1 MKEKISLEDM
11 GVTKDAAPTGG
22 MQGKN
27 NGKTLTNVRVP
38 EKKSIQTVDISD
50 FVEVKPKKSAEN
62 QAEEK
67 LLNMMNSGIERTKK
81 ELMENVITPFKEACI
96 AASLEDESDAISPD
110 NLEDKLDAI
119 TGSQVIN
126 KGNSTDDD
134 LAELLGQEDTAD
146 GIVGGDDDDEDIL
159 RDDPE
164 DILKEEEP
172 EMAETKKE
180 EKVEKSLPKRRK
192 KVVVEEVVQ
201 AKEPEHEVVAAPD
214 VTPAVEEEPVLARAE
229 DFEKEVPEED
239 KVEAKEVAATPVDSV
254 AEAIVNKPNALDN
267 ISDLDLQEFLDEE
280 TDELTE
286 DEKEEIKERQ
296 RKFREEVN
304 EKLKIPM
311 TVDKKGIAKF
321 RIATKPVSVNK
332 VLKTNPNKIHTATW
346 ALPNS
351 GRLATYSALSGE
363 EIENLNPDAHDSN
376 MSTDMAN
383 RLVFN
388 TLFSHLVDPN
398 KPETMEEWLRTIN
411 WFDINDIYFGVYL
424 ATFKD
429 SNFVAYTCDDN
440 KCRNIFLEDVNFK
453 DMIKYADDKA
463 EAKYKDL
470 LHSGIDATPST
481 IPEDIVPISPQYA
494 IGFRAPSVYDI
505 IFGASSLDARFRAK
519 YATTIGNISYMA
531 NVYYIKGETLF
542 PVDCKPV
549 ADDPA
554 KTMRNRI
561 VVYYNILKTLSS
573 DQYSIVTRT
582 INEINNAN
590 RVMATFHYPD
600 SKCKKCGKDIK
611 RAQTDMNP
619 LTMLFIRHQ
628 LVQSA
633 NITIE

>member
-11 GVTKDAAPTGG
+11 GITKDASKTGG
-22 MQGKN
+22 MHGSN
-27 NGKTLTNVRVP
+27 SGKTLTNVRVP
-38 EKKSIQTVDISD
+38 KKKSIQTVNISD
-50 FVEVKPKKSAEN
+50 FVEVKPKQTVEN
-62 QAEEK
+62 KTEEK
-67 LLNMMNSGIERTKK
+67 LMKMMDDGIERTKK
-81 ELMENVITPFKEACI
+81 DLMDNVITPFKEACI
-96 AASLEDESDAISPD
+96 AASLEDESDSLTPD
-110 NLEDKLDAI
+110 NIEDELDAI
-119 TGSQVIN
+119 SGAQAIN

-134 LAELLGQEDTAD
+134 LADLLEQEDTAD
-146 GIVGGDDDDEDIL
+146 SIVGGVDDDEDIL

-172 EMAETKKE
+172 EMAEKEKEDTKVKARHKKVAAKKE
-180 EKVEKSLPKRRK
+180 TQVEKPKAAPAVAKEQEPAKVET
-192 KVVVEEVVQ
+192 
-201 AKEPEHEVVAAPD
+201 A
-214 VTPAVEEEPVLARAE
+214 
-229 DFEKEVPEED
+229 EKEAPVDD
-239 KVEAKEVAATPVDSV
+239 KAEVTEVQATPVDSV
-254 AEAIVNKPNALDN
+254 TDAITNKPNALDS

-280 TDELTE
+280 TDEMTD

-304 EKLKIPM
+304 EKLNIPM

-332 VLKTNPNKIHTATW
+332 VLKTNLNKIHTATW

-411 WFDINDIYFGVYL
+411 WFDINDVYFGVYL

-481 IPEDIVPISPQYA
+481 IPEDIVPISQQYA

-531 NVYYIKGETLF
+531 NVYFIKGETLF

-549 ADDPA
+549 ANDPA

-582 INEINNAN
+582 INDINNAN

-600 SKCKKCGKDIK
+600 SKCKKCGKEIK
-611 RAQTDMNP
+611 RAQTEMNP

>member
-11 GVTKDAAPTGG
+11 GITKDASQAGG
-22 MQGKN
+22 VQGSN

-38 EKKSIQTVDISD
+38 EKKSIKTVNISD
-50 FVEVKPKKSAEN
+50 FVEVKPKQTVEN
-62 QAEEK
+62 KTEEK
-67 LLNMMNSGIERTKK
+67 LMKMMDSGIERTKK
-81 ELMENVITPFKEACI
+81 DLMDNVITPFKEACI
-96 AASLEDESDAISPD
+96 AASLEDESNSLTPD
-110 NLEDKLDAI
+110 NIEDELDAI
-119 TGSQVIN
+119 TGTQAIN
-126 KGNSTDDD
+126 KGNSPDDD
-134 LAELLGQEDTAD
+134 LADLLEQEDTAD
-146 GIVGGDDDDEDIL
+146 SIVGGVDDDEEDIL

-164 DILKEEEP
+164 DISKEEEP
-172 EMAETKKE
+172 EMAEKEKEDTKVAD
-180 EKVEKSLPKRRK
+180 EKVTQS
-192 KVVVEEVVQ
+192 
-201 AKEPEHEVVAAPD
+201 KEPKAAPTE
-214 VTPAVEEEPVLARAE
+214 VKEQEPAKVETV
-229 DFEKEVPEED
+229 EKEAPADDKAEVTEVP
-239 KVEAKEVAATPVDSV
+239 ATPVDSV
-254 AEAIVNKPNALDN
+254 TDAITNKPNALDS

-280 TDELTE
+280 TDELTD

-304 EKLKIPM
+304 EKLNIPM

-332 VLKTNPNKIHTATW
+332 VLKTNLNKIHTATW

-363 EIENLNPDAHDSN
+363 EIENLNPDAHDSH

-388 TLFSHLVDPN
+388 TLFSHLIDPN

-411 WFDINDIYFGVYL
+411 WFDINDIYFGIYL

-440 KCRNIFLEDVNFK
+440 KCRNIFLEDVNIK

-463 EAKYKDL
+463 EAKYKEL

-549 ADDPA
+549 ANDPA

-582 INEINNAN
+582 INDINNAN

-600 SKCKKCGKDIK
+600 SKCKKCGKEIK

>member
-11 GVTKDAAPTGG
+11 GVTKDASQAGG
-22 MQGKN
+22 MQGSN

-38 EKKSIQTVDISD
+38 EKKSIKTVNISD
-50 FVEVKPKKSAEN
+50 FVEVKPKQTVEN
-62 QAEEK
+62 KTEEK
-67 LLNMMNSGIERTKK
+67 LMKMMDSGIERTKK
-81 ELMENVITPFKEACI
+81 DLMDNVITPFKEACI
-96 AASLEDESDAISPD
+96 AASLEDESNSLTPD
-110 NLEDKLDAI
+110 NIEDELDAI
-119 TGSQVIN
+119 TGTQAIN
-126 KGNSTDDD
+126 KGNSPDDD
-134 LAELLGQEDTAD
+134 LADLLEQEDTAD
-146 GIVGGDDDDEDIL
+146 SIVGGVDDVEEDIL

-164 DILKEEEP
+164 DISKEEEP
-172 EMAETKKE
+172 EMAEKEKEDTKVAD
-180 EKVEKSLPKRRK
+180 EKVTQP
-192 KVVVEEVVQ
+192 
-201 AKEPEHEVVAAPD
+201 KEPKAAPTE
-214 VTPAVEEEPVLARAE
+214 VKEQEPAKIETVEKEAPAE
-229 DFEKEVPEED
+229 DKAEVTEVP
-239 KVEAKEVAATPVDSV
+239 ATPVDSV
-254 AEAIVNKPNALDN
+254 TDAITNKPNALDS

-280 TDELTE
+280 TDELTD

-304 EKLKIPM
+304 EKLNIPM

-332 VLKTNPNKIHTATW
+332 VLKTNLNKIHTATW

-411 WFDINDIYFGVYL
+411 WFDINDIYFGIYL

-440 KCRNIFLEDVNFK
+440 KCRNIFLEDVNIK

-549 ADDPA
+549 ANDPA

-582 INEINNAN
+582 INDINNAN

-600 SKCKKCGKDIK
+600 SKCKKCGKEIK

>member
-38 EKKSIQTVDISD
+38 EKKSIQTVNISD
-50 FVEVKPKKSAEN
+50 FVEVKPKKTAEN
-62 QAEEK
+62 KAEEK

-146 GIVGGDDDDEDIL
+146 GIVGGDDDEEDIL

-172 EMAETKKE
+172 EMAEKEKDTKV
-180 EKVEKSLPKRRK
+180 KVSRRK
-192 KVVVEEVVQ
+192 KVVVEEVAQ
-201 AKEPEHEVVAAPD
+201 AEEKAAAQDVTAAVEKEPE
-214 VTPAVEEEPVLARAE
+214 PAKAE
-229 DFEKEVPEED
+229 AVEKEVPEED

-254 AEAIVNKPNALDN
+254 ADAIVNNPNALDN

-600 SKCKKCGKDIK
+600 SKCKKCGKEIK

>member
-11 GVTKDAAPTGG
+11 GITKDASQAGG
-22 MQGKN
+22 VQGSN

-38 EKKSIQTVDISD
+38 EKKSIKTVNISD
-50 FVEVKPKKSAEN
+50 FVEVKPKQTVEN
-62 QAEEK
+62 KTEEK
-67 LLNMMNSGIERTKK
+67 LMKMMDNGIERTKK
-81 ELMENVITPFKEACI
+81 DLMDNVITPFKEACI
-96 AASLEDESDAISPD
+96 AASLEDESNSLTPD
-110 NLEDKLDAI
+110 NIEDELDAI
-119 TGSQVIN
+119 TGTQAIN

-134 LAELLGQEDTAD
+134 LADLLEQEDTAD
-146 GIVGGDDDDEDIL
+146 SIVGGVDNDEDIL
-159 RDDPE
+159 RDDTE

-172 EMAETKKE
+172 EMAEKEKEDTKVMTK
-180 EKVEKSLPKRRK
+180 RK
-192 KVVVEEVVQ
+192 KVAVKKETQAEEPKAAPAAVKEQ
-201 AKEPEHEVVAAPD
+201 EPAKE
-214 VTPAVEEEPVLARAE
+214 AE
-229 DFEKEVPEED
+229 TVEKEAPVD
-239 KVEAKEVAATPVDSV
+239 NKAEATEVQATPVDSV
-254 AEAIVNKPNALDN
+254 TDAITNKPNALDS

-280 TDELTE
+280 TDELTD

-304 EKLKIPM
+304 EKLNIPM

-332 VLKTNPNKIHTATW
+332 VLKTNLNKIHTATW

-363 EIENLNPDAHDSN
+363 EIENLNPDAHDSH

-388 TLFSHLVDPN
+388 TLFSHLIDPN

-411 WFDINDIYFGVYL
+411 WFDINDIYFGIYL

-440 KCRNIFLEDVNFK
+440 KCRNIFLEDVNIK

-463 EAKYKDL
+463 EAKYKEL

-549 ADDPA
+549 ANDPA

-582 INEINNAN
+582 INDINNAN

-600 SKCKKCGKDIK
+600 SKCKKCGKEIK

>member
-11 GVTKDAAPTGG
+11 GVTKNAAPTGG
-22 MQGKN
+22 MQGSN

-38 EKKSIQTVDISD
+38 EKKSIQTVNISD
-50 FVEVKPKKSAEN
+50 FVEVKPKMSAEN
-62 QAEEK
+62 KAEEE
-67 LLNMMNSGIERTKK
+67 LMTMMNNGIERTKK

-96 AASLEDESDAISPD
+96 AASLEDESDSISPD
-110 NLEDKLDAI
+110 NLEDKLDAL
-119 TGSQVIN
+119 TGAKMVN

-134 LAELLGQEDTAD
+134 LVDLLGQEDTAD
-146 GIVGGDDDDEDIL
+146 GIVGGDDDNEDIL
-159 RDDPE
+159 HDNPE

-172 EMAETKKE
+172 EMAEKE
-180 EKVEKSLPKRRK
+180 NDIKVAED
-192 KVVVEEVVQ
+192 VVQVKEPEVVPVA
-201 AKEPEHEVVAAPD
+201 AKEPEPVKAEVVEKAPVEEKKAEATD
-214 VTPAVEEEPVLARAE
+214 VT
-229 DFEKEVPEED
+229 
-239 KVEAKEVAATPVDSV
+239 ATPVDSV
-254 AEAIVNKPNALDN
+254 TDAIANKPNALDN

-304 EKLKIPM
+304 EKLNIPM

-346 ALPNS
+346 VLPNS

-411 WFDINDIYFGVYL
+411 WFDINDIYFGIYL

-600 SKCKKCGKDIK
+600 SKCKKCGKEIK

>member
-11 GVTKDAAPTGG
+11 GVTKDASKTGG
-22 MQGKN
+22 MQGSN

-38 EKKSIQTVDISD
+38 EKKSIKTVNISD
-50 FVEVKPKKSAEN
+50 FVEVKPKQTVEN
-62 QAEEK
+62 KAEEK
-67 LLNMMNSGIERTKK
+67 LMKMMDSGIERTKK
-81 ELMENVITPFKEACI
+81 DLMDNVITPFKEACI
-96 AASLEDESDAISPD
+96 AASLEDESNSLTPD
-110 NLEDKLDAI
+110 NIEDELDAI
-119 TGSQVIN
+119 TGTQAIN
-126 KGNSTDDD
+126 KGNSPDDD
-134 LAELLGQEDTAD
+134 LADLLEQKDTAD
-146 GIVGGDDDDEDIL
+146 SIVGGVDDDEEDIL

-164 DILKEEEP
+164 DISKEEEP
-172 EMAETKKE
+172 EMAEKE
-180 EKVEKSLPKRRK
+180 KEDTTVVDEKVTQS
-192 KVVVEEVVQ
+192 
-201 AKEPEHEVVAAPD
+201 KEPKAEPTEVKEQEPAKVETVEKEAP
-214 VTPAVEEEPVLARAE
+214 AE
-229 DFEKEVPEED
+229 DKTEVTEVP
-239 KVEAKEVAATPVDSV
+239 ATPVDSV
-254 AEAIVNKPNALDN
+254 TDAITNKPNALDS

-280 TDELTE
+280 TDELTD

-304 EKLKIPM
+304 EKLNIPM

-332 VLKTNPNKIHTATW
+332 VLKTNLNKIHTATW

-411 WFDINDIYFGVYL
+411 WFDINDVYFGVYL

-549 ADDPA
+549 ANDPA

-582 INEINNAN
+582 INDINNAN

-600 SKCKKCGKDIK
+600 SKCKKCGKEIK

>member
-11 GVTKDAAPTGG
+11 GITKDASPSGD
-22 MQGKN
+22 MQGSN
-27 NGKTLTNVRVP
+27 SGKTLTDVRVP
-38 EKKSIQTVDISD
+38 EKKSIKTVNISD
-50 FVEVKPKKSAEN
+50 FVEVKPKQTVEN
-62 QAEEK
+62 KTEEK
-67 LLNMMNSGIERTKK
+67 LMKMMDSGIERTKK
-81 ELMENVITPFKEACI
+81 DLMDNVITPFKEACI
-96 AASLEDESDAISPD
+96 AASLEDESDSLTPD
-110 NLEDKLDAI
+110 NIEDELDAI
-119 TGSQVIN
+119 TGSQAIN
-126 KGNSTDDD
+126 KGNSPDDD
-134 LAELLGQEDTAD
+134 LADLLEQEDTAD
-146 GIVGGDDDDEDIL
+146 SIVGGADDDEEDIL

-164 DILKEEEP
+164 DTLKEEEP
-172 EMAETKKE
+172 EMAEKEKEDTKDKT
-180 EKVEKSLPKRRK
+180 RRK
-192 KVVVEEVVQ
+192 KTAAKKVTQTEELKAEQAATKEQEPAKVETV
-201 AKEPEHEVVAAPD
+201 
-214 VTPAVEEEPVLARAE
+214 
-229 DFEKEVPEED
+229 EKEAPTGDKAEVTEVP
-239 KVEAKEVAATPVDSV
+239 ATPVDSV
-254 AEAIVNKPNALDN
+254 TDAITNKPNALDN

-280 TDELTE
+280 TDELTD

-304 EKLKIPM
+304 EKLNIPM

-332 VLKTNPNKIHTATW
+332 VLKANLNKIHTATW

-411 WFDINDIYFGVYL
+411 WFDINDIYFGIYL

-440 KCRNIFLEDVNFK
+440 KCRNIFLEDVNIK

-549 ADDPA
+549 ANDPA

-582 INEINNAN
+582 INDINNAN

-600 SKCKKCGKDIK
+600 SKCKKCGKEIK

>member
-11 GVTKDAAPTGG
+11 GITKDTAPTGG
-22 MQGKN
+22 MQGSN
-27 NGKTLTNVRVP
+27 NGKTLTEMRVP
-38 EKKSIQTVDISD
+38 EKKNIQTVNISD
-50 FVEVKPKKSAEN
+50 FVDVKPKKTAED
-62 QAEEK
+62 ATEEK
-67 LLNMMNSGIERTKK
+67 LMTMMNNGIERTKK

-96 AASLEDESDAISPD
+96 AASLEDESNSLTPD
-110 NLEDKLDAI
+110 NIEDKLDAI
-119 TGSQVIN
+119 TGAQPVN

-134 LAELLGQEDTAD
+134 LAELLGEEDTAES
-146 GIVGGDDDDEDIL
+146 IVGGDDDDEEGIL
-159 RDDPE
+159 RDNPE
-164 DILKEEEP
+164 DILKEEDH
-172 EMAETKKE
+172 EMVEKE
-180 EKVEKSLPKRRK
+180 NNTTVNTEKVAQKSEPVKAEVAK
-192 KVVVEEVVQ
+192 ETPAEAPVKEQKPAEPKVVE
-201 AKEPEHEVVAAPD
+201 
-214 VTPAVEEEPVLARAE
+214 
-229 DFEKEVPEED
+229 
-239 KVEAKEVAATPVDSV
+239 KVEAKEVTAAPVDSV
-254 AEAIVNKPNALDN
+254 TDAITNKPNAMDS

-280 TDELTE
+280 TDELTD

-304 EKLKIPM
+304 EKLNIPM
-311 TVDKKGIAKF
+311 TLDKKGIAKF

-332 VLKTNPNKIHTATW
+332 VLKTNQNKIHTATW

-363 EIENLNPDAHDSN
+363 EIENLNPDAHDTN

-388 TLFSHLVDPN
+388 TLFTHLVDPN
-398 KPETMEEWLRTIN
+398 KPDSMEEWLRTIN
-411 WFDINDIYFGVYL
+411 WFDINDVYFGIYL

-440 KCRNIFLEDVNFK
+440 KCRNIFLEDVHFN

-549 ADDPA
+549 ANDPA

-582 INEINNAN
+582 INDINNAN

-600 SKCKKCGKDIK
+600 SKCKKCGKVIK